1 MPVYETLNALST
13 PVWIVAPQTEATLF
27 ANQVALALA
36 DGLSVAELRSGAL
49 SAHPEQTLAAYTPSV
64 LARDQVVEVWTFRR
78 HGQWLPI
85 PCRLTLLQL
94 GQHAGAI
101 LVEAMVPG
109 DAMLHAWPARLG
121 TEAPGEEDA
130 EVRRFY
136 EALFRTNSA
145 PMLLIDPQ
153 DDGRIVDANEAASR
167 FYGYTR
173 EEFARKH
180 TWEINAAG
188 RSILPVMQAV
198 ARLPGGHR
206 PLNFVHRLADGSLRN
221 VQTYSG
227 PILLEGRRM
236 MLCVVHDVTE
246 QERLRRELEQA
257 ALRDPLTG
265 LWNRRHMM
273 QQLEQAL
280 AGKRAQDT
288 DFCLVLLD
296 VDHFKQVNDGYGH
309 LTGDQVLVALA
320 RLLASRLR
328 ESDTLCRWGGE
339 EFMLLL
345 PGTQLDNALQL
356 ADSLRLT
363 VAGVEGGGALPAI
376 TVSQGVVQYL
386 PGESM
391 NSLVSRVDSALYQA
405 KAAGRNVVVAG

>member
-1 MPVYETLNALST
+1 ML
-13 PVWIVAPQTEATLF
+13 
-27 ANQVALALA
+27 LA
-36 DGLSVAELRSGAL
+36 G
-49 SAHPEQTLAAYTPSV
+49 PP
-64 LARDQVVEVWTFRR
+64 
-78 HGQWLPI
+78 
-85 PCRLTLLQL
+85 
-94 GQHAGAI
+94 
-101 LVEAMVPG
+101 
-109 DAMLHAWPARLG
+109 RLG
-121 TEAPGEEDA
+121 TDAPGEEDA

-145 PMLLIDPQ
+145 PMLLIDPV

-221 VQTYSG
+221 VQTYAG
-227 PILLEGRRM
+227 PIMLAGRRM
-236 MLCVVHDVTE
+236 MLCVIHDVTE
-246 QERLRRELEQA
+246 QERLRRDLEQA

-309 LTGDQVLVALA
+309 LIGDQVLVALA

-391 NSLVSRVDSALYQA
+391 NSLVSRVDGALYQA